1 MDPAMVWKG
10 MERVVSATRIDEA
23 ELTVL
28 LGRGGLKLTPDQ
40 VRAIL
45 PGAELFRGMIARIN
59 APLPREAEPALTF
72 GVEQK

>member
-1 MDPAMVWKG
+1 MVQK
-10 MERVVSATRIDEA
+10 ERVVSTTRIDEA

-28 LGRGGLKLTPDQ
+28 LARDGLKLTPEQ

-45 PGAELFRGMIARIN
+45 PGAELFRGMIARIS

-72 GVEQK
+72 DVEQK